1 MGKVPVDVATGGE
14 AGALGVRRGGSP
26 AQHADIGAA
35 ALGLAAP
42 ATPRPWPAEVFP
54 IYLADVPDLSA
65 DGATVLVALDGR
77 AIVGTARRHVR
88 PTSVDLRQRGTSAVL
103 LCGPTGE
110 GGGRAGEH
118 RGVVRDG
125 CCRP

>member
-14 AGALGVRRGGSP
+14 AGALGVREASCRE
-26 AQHADIGAA
+26 HAEIRRLLRAA
-35 ALGLAAP
+35 YAGYASTVA
-42 ATPRPWPAEVFP
+42 AEVFP

-88 PTSVDLRQRGTSAVL
+88 PTSVDLRQARRTSAVL
-103 LCGPTGE
+103 LRGPTGE

-125 CCRP
+125 RCRP